1 MSNSFIGL
9 LNTSPF
15 FATRPFVATFLI
27 GLVVRFTSILEGPDW
42 FASDTALIIMGVLA
56 LIEIFGT
63 KTDLGRF
70 LDEFT
75 PVAKGIINYLLVLIL
90 IIPSSSE
97 GVVSEPVWGFT
108 SNLGNGSSIAG
119 WGLVLLWPLLS
130 GGSVW
135 LLSWLRSSVLSAVID
150 LDEDDD
156 LGVQG
161 YFSWIEDIWT
171 VTGTLVALFFP
182 LLALIV
188 YGVTLIGL
196 FLIQRYIVYIQEKRK
211 VACHNCHSPMFSTAL
226 YCSTCHEPNMEPR
239 AVGIFGQ
246 ALERR
251 PTDPH
256 LHHHNLITRK
266 RCPSCATRLPNRTIH
281 QTCMTCG
288 TATFPDAQSVETY
301 LNRLRQA
308 LPKTLA
314 ICLALSFVP
323 ILGILP
329 GVIYYRLAFIS
340 SMRGYVRR
348 RAIFFIRWGLIL
360 FNILLVSVQWIPFVG
375 ALSIPIMCL
384 TNYWVYQQMIRRAAR
399 RDFNQIESTQAQEV
413 SYAL

>member
-15 FATRPFVATFLI
+15 FATRPFLATFLI
-27 GLVVRFTSILEGPDW
+27 GLVVRFTAILDGPDW
-42 FASDTALIIMGVLA
+42 FVSDTALIVMAALA

-75 PVAKGIINYLLVLIL
+75 PVAKGIINFLLVLIL
-90 IIPSSSE
+90 VIPASAE
-97 GVVSEPVWGFT
+97 GISSEPVWGFNFI
-108 SNLGNGSSIAG
+108 SGDGSSLVG
-119 WGLVLLWPLLS
+119 WGVALLWPLLS

-171 VTGTLVALFFP
+171 ITGTLTALFFP

-188 YGVTLIGL
+188 YGATLIGL
-196 FLIQRYIVYIQEKRK
+196 LLVQRYIVYIQEKRK
-211 VACHNCHSPMFSTAL
+211 ISCHSCHSAMFSTAL
-226 YCSTCHEPNMEPR
+226 YCPVCHEPNMEPR

-246 ALERR
+246 ALDRR

-256 LHHHNLITRK
+256 LHHHNLIMRK
-266 RCPSCATRLPNRTIH
+266 RCPSCATRLTNRTIH
-281 QTCMTCG
+281 QSCPTCG
-288 TATFPDAQSVETY
+288 TVTFADAQSVDTY
-301 LNRLRQA
+301 LERLQRA

-314 ICLALSFVP
+314 ICFAMSFVP

-348 RAIFFIRWGLIL
+348 RAIFFIRWGLII
-360 FNILLVSVQWIPFVG
+360 FNIILVSVQWIPFVG
-375 ALSIPIMCL
+375 ALSIPIMCV
-384 TNYWVYQQMIRRAAR
+384 TNYWVYQRMIRRAAR
-399 RDFNQIESTQAQEV
+399 RTFNQKESTQAQEV